1 MQNNNNNIMYPFV
14 KLTSMMLNTSKINK
28 IIMDNHKYY
37 IHMNNNNTSG
47 FMLFLSGFTISNTNI
62 IEICK
67 YTNYADYILMTDWM
81 ERINNKQ

>member
-1 MQNNNNNIMYPFV
+1 MHSFI

-28 IIMDNHKYY
+28 ITIDNHKYY
-37 IHMNNNNTSG
+37 VYMNNNNTSA
-47 FMLFLSGFTISNTNI
+47 FMFFLSGFTISNTDI

-67 YTNYADYILMTDWM
+67 YTNYADYTIMTDWM

>member
-1 MQNNNNNIMYPFV
+1 
-14 KLTSMMLNTSKINK
+14 MMLNTSKINK

-67 YTNYADYILMTDWM
+67 YNNYADYILMTDWM
-81 ERINNKQ
+81 ERVNNKQ